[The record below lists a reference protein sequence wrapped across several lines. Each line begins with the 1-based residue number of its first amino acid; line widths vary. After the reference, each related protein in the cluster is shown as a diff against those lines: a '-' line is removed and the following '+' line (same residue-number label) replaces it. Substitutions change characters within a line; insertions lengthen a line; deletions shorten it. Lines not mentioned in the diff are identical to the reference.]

1 MKPVI
6 LKVSFALLLVLA
18 LCTVALSPSRQ
29 NRQEKG

>member
-18 LCTVALSPSRQ
+18 LCTLPPTTLSES
-29 NRQEKG
+29 